1 MHQLATEDPRRLGD
15 YVVTGVLGR
24 GGQGSVYLGEHAGG
38 GRVAIKVLHA
48 ADPDA
53 HRRFLREA
61 DAARRVAAF
70 CTARVLDVGVRE
82 GRPYIVSEHIPG
94 PSLDLLVK
102 NEGPRSGSGLER
114 LAVATLTALA
124 AIHRAG
130 VVHRDFKPNNVIM
143 GPEGPVVID
152 FGIARALEHTATST
166 VMGTPAY
173 MAPEQFEGGTVTA
186 AADMFS
192 WASTMVFAAT
202 GRQAFRGET
211 MPALMHSILTNEPDL
226 TGVPENLRPLLAA
239 CLTKNP
245 AARPTAAD
253 LLATVTGDV
262 PVAQTRRLMGTQTAH
277 IAPPAAP
284 RDEAGS
290 IVGTAGVGL
299 AFAVLAGIVAL
310 VQTGANIMFRDSWPQ
325 SSAWSTTQYLRD
337 AILAITVLAL
347 VTALWP
353 IRRPAAITMALLAPP
368 ALAYVAWNWMD
379 LSLRIGIPALALVGL
394 VIFVAGILTWPAGRI
409 ASVVGAVAGAL
420 VGLHAVLWAVKRAD
434 LLQIPAVRGVIDDT
448 GRVMVAAWLIALAVT
463 LLRHAVLARRGGR
476 PKSAPGRHTAV
487 S

>member
-24 GGQGSVYLGEHAGG
+24 GGQGSVYLGEGSG
-38 GRVAIKVLHA
+38 GRVAIKVLHT
-48 ADPDA
+48 ADPQA

-70 CTARVLDVGVRE
+70 CTARVLDVGVRD
-82 GRPYIVSEHIPG
+82 GRPYIISEHIPG

-130 VVHRDFKPNNVIM
+130 VVHRDFKPTNVIM

-192 WASTMVFAAT
+192 WASAMVFAST

-211 MPALMHSILTNEPDL
+211 MPALMHAILTNEPDL
-226 TGVPENLRPLLAA
+226 AGVPENLRPLLAA

-253 LLATVTGDV
+253 LLATMTGDV
-262 PVAQTRRLMGTQTAH
+262 PQTQTRRL
-277 IAPPAAP
+277 PEPATGPVKP
-284 RDEAGS
+284 RQNPVTTVTTVA
-290 IVGTAGVGL
+290 AGVGL
-299 AFAVLAGIVAL
+299 VFAVLAGIIAL
-310 VQTGANIMFRDSWPQ
+310 VQTGANLMFHYSWPQ
-325 SSAWSTTQYLRD
+325 SSAWGATQLLRD
-337 AILAITVLAL
+337 AVLAVAAPAL
-347 VTALWP
+347 ITALWP
-353 IRRPAAITMALLAPP
+353 VRRPAAITMALLAPP
-368 ALAYVAWNWMD
+368 ALAYLAWDWLD
-379 LSLRIGIPALALVGL
+379 LSLRIGIPALALAGL
-394 VIFVAGILTWPAGRI
+394 VIFVAGILTWQAGKA
-409 ASVVGAVAGAL
+409 ASAVGAVAGAL
-420 VGLHAVLWAVKRAD
+420 VGLDAVLWAVERSGGFRFD
-434 LLQIPAVRGVIDDT
+434 TPRGIVDNAS
-448 GRVMVAAWLIALAVT
+448 RVMVAAWLITLAVT
-463 LLRHAVLARRGGR
+463 LLRQAVLARGGGR
-476 PKSAPGRHTAV
+476 SRPGG
-487 S
+487 